1 VTIRN
6 DNVGEESVDFREKVT
21 VSIGLPVSKMN
32 LGVCGGGLFMACFP
46 IMLEI
51 FSGN

>member
-1 VTIRN
+1 
-6 DNVGEESVDFREKVT
+6 
-21 VSIGLPVSKMN
+21 VSKMN

-51 FSGN
+51 FSGNWRYNSIGISDRCHHLKGG